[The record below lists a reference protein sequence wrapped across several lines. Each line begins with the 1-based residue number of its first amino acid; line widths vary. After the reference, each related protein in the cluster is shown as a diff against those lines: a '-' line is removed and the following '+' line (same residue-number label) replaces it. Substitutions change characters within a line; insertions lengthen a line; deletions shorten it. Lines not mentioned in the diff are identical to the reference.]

1 MYSSQAIP
9 LHMMSCEFYDLGF
22 PRRHGSY
29 SFLLEDILAGNIHG
43 LHGPNNFHEFHV
55 KYTKIL
61 TMITYVAKVFT
72 MKSIIQ
78 PKVSSACWNKTNVY
92 DISLGK
98 EAYAILYY

>member
-1 MYSSQAIP
+1 
-9 LHMMSCEFYDLGF
+9 
-22 PRRHGSY
+22 
-29 SFLLEDILAGNIHG
+29 
-43 LHGPNNFHEFHV
+43 
-55 KYTKIL
+55 
-61 TMITYVAKVFT
+61 MITYVAKVFT